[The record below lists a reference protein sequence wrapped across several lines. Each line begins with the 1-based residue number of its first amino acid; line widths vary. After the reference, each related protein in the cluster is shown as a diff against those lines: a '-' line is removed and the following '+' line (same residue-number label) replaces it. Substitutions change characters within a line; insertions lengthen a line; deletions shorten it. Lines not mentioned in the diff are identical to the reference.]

1 MAQAKPGLLAE
12 KQPFEGKV
20 SGRVRYTVHPATSK
34 LNPTFILGE
43 PAAVDGDRA
52 AASGGATDPGK
63 TTHISIPQVEA
74 PIAGVTPFRC

>member
-52 AASGGATDPGK
+52 AASGKRLPRVTAIRTFPGGNPHRWGY
-63 TTHISIPQVEA
+63 TFSV
-74 PIAGVTPFRC
+74 